1 MAANVTTKVLS
12 RGSSLLLVGNNLFY
26 MAALLMAGT
35 NVIPLFGVKQLLS
48 LL

>member
-12 RGSSLLLVGNNLFY
+12 RGSSLLLVGNNLFC